1 MSLQQAADNLIWL
14 ILASVLPVLLV
25 GIVWVLLPKYVRR
38 ALKWLDDLIP
48 GDFSALHRPASV
60 AIAIAVSIAIIV
72 PAAIAVIW
80 GIGGNVDDTLQVS
93 ADFGRDVGRWA
104 GDEGVKILIVL
115 FITFL
120 FQRFGT
126 RTIPKAIE
134 SYIQQG
140 SRNEQQVLEA
150 ELEKRIKTLSGVM
163 VKAFSV
169 IVVLGSHVHD
179 PGSDWS
185 EPGSAPGRGGCGRH
199 RYRVWGPE
207 HRQRCLC
214 WGVYRLGEPVPGGR
228 RGEHR
233 RHRWAGGGHQSP
245 ANRAAGSRLQAALHT
260 QRRGSHSPPI

>member
-14 ILASVLPVLLV
+14 ILASVLPVLLI

-48 GDFSALHRPASV
+48 GDFSALHRRASI
-60 AIAIAVSIAIIV
+60 AIAIVISIAIIV

-104 GDEGVKILIVL
+104 GDEGMKILIVL

-120 FQRFGT
+120 FQRFRHSKRFPG
-126 RTIPKAIE
+126 RSK
-134 SYIQQG
+134 SYIQQR

-150 ELEKRIKTLSGVM
+150 ELEKAHQGPLSGVM

-169 IVVLGSHVHD
+169 IVVSGSHVHD

-199 RYRVWGPE
+199 RDRVLGP
-207 HRQRCLC
+207 RTSSGMSSLGCLSS
-214 WGVYRLGEPVPGGR
+214 WRTSTGWET
-228 RGEHR
+228 
-233 RHRWAGGGHQSP
+233 W
-245 ANRAAGSRLQAALHT
+245 
-260 QRRGSHSPPI
+260 

>member
-169 IVVLGSHVHD
+169 IVVLGATFMILAQIGVNL
-179 PGSDWS
+179 
-185 EPGSAPGRGGCGRH
+185 APLLAAAGVVGIAIGFGAQNIVRDVFAGVFIVLENQ
-199 RYRVWGPE
+199 YRVETW
-207 HRQRCLC
+207 
-214 WGVYRLGEPVPGGR
+214 
-228 RGEHR
+228 
-233 RHRWAGGGHQSP
+233 
-245 ANRAAGSRLQAALHT
+245 
-260 QRRGSHSPPI
+260 